1 MSKFGKKPIYLPQL
15 LKTEIQ
21 EYQNGNILWISG
33 PNATIYRY
41 WRNRKNIK
49 NWSPHKIKLEIKNS
63 KIQVKTSNLS
73 YAQDFYKLLKDRS
86 IKKKNEYTGL
96 LQGQIQKTIV
106 SAMTGYKKY
115 LMIRGVGYKFI
126 KKGRYL
132 SLQIGYS
139 HKINIILP
147 SDLKIKLNKKATA
160 IKFQNYSDTLLHGL
174 MSKIRNYKKPDV
186 YKGKGIRYKKDT
198 VIHKEGKKKKTF

>member
-86 IKKKNEYTGL
+86 IKKKTNILAYYKVKFKKQL
-96 LQGQIQKTIV
+96 LVQW
-106 SAMTGYKKY
+106 
-115 LMIRGVGYKFI
+115 LDI
-126 KKGRYL
+126 K
-132 SLQIGYS
+132 
-139 HKINIILP
+139 NI
-147 SDLKIKLNKKATA
+147 
-160 IKFQNYSDTLLHGL
+160 
-174 MSKIRNYKKPDV
+174 
-186 YKGKGIRYKKDT
+186 
-198 VIHKEGKKKKTF
+198 